1 MRRAIAGKKSPFHSM
16 SERQQPAALAGREEG
31 RKIEESGFELEVE
44 TREKR
49 RLSIVQQN
57 HKARH

>member
-1 MRRAIAGKKSPFHSM
+1 M